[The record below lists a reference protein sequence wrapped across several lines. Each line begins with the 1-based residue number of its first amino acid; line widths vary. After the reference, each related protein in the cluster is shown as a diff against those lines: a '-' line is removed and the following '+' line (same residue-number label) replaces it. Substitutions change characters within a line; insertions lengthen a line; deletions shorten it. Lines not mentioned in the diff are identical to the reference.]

1 MRNKKGFSNESG
13 AALIAVIFIS
23 ILLVTACAFLL
34 TAVGHNSR
42 NSTDVLA
49 ETKAYYA
56 AESGLQ
62 ATINVLRF
70 NTDADFV
77 NTPYTYAVNDP
88 DLDTKITGYTTIN
101 GIRQVP
107 VGTNSGYS

>member
-1 MRNKKGFSNESG
+1 MRKKGFSDESG

-23 ILLVTACAFLL
+23 ILLVTASAMLL

-49 ETKAYYA
+49 ETKSFYA

-62 ATINVLRF
+62 AVINVFRF
-70 NTDADFV
+70 NTDADFK
-77 NTPYTYAVNDP
+77 NNPYSYAVDDP
-88 DLDTKITGYTTIN
+88 DL
-101 GIRQVP
+101 P
-107 VGTNSGYS
+107 AVGGDHIHMFLDLRCLGHVSSP